1 MKLPKNLLTVS
12 AFALTLGAS
21 SVAAAQTCPPGS
33 WFCAD
38 AQVQGSATVNVGGGG
53 LQPLPPPVAG
63 PPPVVV
69 VQPGAPPLV
78 PGPAPLPPPVVV
90 YQPAPPPVV
99 MVQPRAAEY
108 RPVYVRR
115 YSLPYAQHE
124 WGLNLRLDA
133 AAMGSSSRYNGGG
146 MGGLGAG
153 LRYKLS
159 PYFGVEGG
167 ADFIFGQDYNGNSR
181 NETAFTA
188 NGLLFLNPRSRAQVY
203 LLGGI
208 GWSVAHVSQDS
219 LYTNST
225 FDDTY
230 HYFGGTFGV
239 GLEYR
244 ASRSIAFNVD
254 VRGFVRG
261 RTDAEAK
268 LYPEFRDPGTGQ
280 TTNTSGGALVT
291 GGMTFYF

>member
-69 VQPGAPPLV
+69 VQPGAPP
-78 PGPAPLPPPVVV
+78 PAPAPLPPPVVV

-99 MVQPRAAEY
+99 VVQPRPAEY
-108 RPVYVRR
+108 TPVYARR
-115 YSLPYAQHE
+115 YAMPYAQHE
-124 WGLNLRLDA
+124 WGFNLRLDM
-133 AAMGSSSRYNGGG
+133 AAMGGSRNGGGG

-167 ADFIFGQDYNGNSR
+167 ADFVFGKDYNGNNR
-181 NETAFTA
+181 NETAFTVD
-188 NGLLFLNPRSRAQVY
+188 GLLFLNPKSRTQVY
-203 LLGGI
+203 LLGGL
-208 GWSVAHVSQDS
+208 GWSVAHVSDDN
-219 LYTNST
+219 LYGTST

-230 HYFGGTFGV
+230 HYFGGNFGL
-239 GLEYR
+239 GFEYR
-244 ASRSIAFNVD
+244 ASRAIAFNVD

-261 RTDAEAK
+261 RTDNDAK
-268 LYPEFRDPGTGQ
+268 VNPEFRDPATGR

-291 GGMTFYF
+291 AGMTFYF

>member
-53 LQPLPPPVAG
+53 LQPLPPPVTG

-69 VQPGAPPLV
+69 VQPGAPPPIV
-78 PGPAPLPPPVVV
+78 TGPAPLPPPVVV

-99 MVQPRAAEY
+99 VVQPRPAEY

-115 YSLPYAQHE
+115 YTLPYAQHE
-124 WGLNLRLDA
+124 WGFNLRLDA
-133 AAMGSSSRYNGGG
+133 AALNSRYGGGG

-153 LRYKLS
+153 LRYKPS

-167 ADFIFGQDYNGNSR
+167 ADFVFGKDYNGNAR
-181 NETAFTA
+181 NETAFTV
-188 NGLLFLNPRSRAQVY
+188 NGLLFLNPKSKTQVY
-203 LLGGI
+203 LLGGL

-219 LYTNST
+219 LYTAVG

-230 HYFGGTFGV
+230 TYFGGTFGL
-239 GLEYR
+239 GLEFR
-244 ASRSIAFNVD
+244 ASRSLAFNVD
-254 VRGFVRG
+254 LRGFVRG
-261 RTDAEAK
+261 RTDDGAK
-268 LYPEFRDPGTGQ
+268 TNPEFRDPGTGK

-291 GGMTFYF
+291 AGMTFYF

>member
-69 VQPGAPPLV
+69 VQPGAPP
-78 PGPAPLPPPVVV
+78 PAPAPLPPPVVV
-90 YQPAPPPVV
+90 YQPAPPPVIL
-99 MVQPRAAEY
+99 VQPRPAEY
-108 RPVYVRR
+108 QPTYVRR
-115 YSLPYAQHE
+115 YAMPYAQHE
-124 WGLNLRLDA
+124 WGFNLRLDA
-133 AAMGSSSRYNGGG
+133 AAMSAGRANGGG

-167 ADFIFGQDYNGNSR
+167 ADFVFGTDYNGMSR

-188 NGLLFLNPRSRAQVY
+188 NGLLFLNPKSRAQVY

-208 GWSVAHVSQDS
+208 GWSVAHVSQDYNYPS
-219 LYTNST
+219 TSSFDATYT
-225 FDDTY
+225 
-230 HYFGGTFGV
+230 YFGGTFGL

-261 RTDAEAK
+261 RTDNDAK
-268 LYPEFRDPGTGQ
+268 TNPEFRDPSTGK

-291 GGMTFYF
+291 AGMTFYF